1 MNGVEILNQ
10 TNVYEEKGLI
20 WIFFLLLIIGFMAGL
35 IMTIVDWCKFG
46 FDSEGILV
54 IILSIML
61 GCVLGGLGYIC
72 SIHKTDKLDYVEY
85 KVTISDEVDFNEF
98 MDKYKILDKEGKI
111 YTVKENK

>member
-10 TNVYEEKGLI
+10 TNVYETKGLI
-20 WIFFLLLIIGFMAGL
+20 WILFLLLGIGFMVGL
-35 IMTIVDWCKFG
+35 IMAIMDWCECG
-46 FDSEGILV
+46 FNGEGILV
-54 IILSIML
+54 IILATML
-61 GCVLGGLGYIC
+61 GGVLGTLGYIC
-72 SIHKTDKLDYVEY
+72 SIHETDKLDYVEY